1 MSRSPDDHQHGEA
14 SRRREHEQGPSS
26 RRRGDDQGFS
36 LLEVVIAIFL
46 LLLVLVP
53 VSYIL
58 ANTITQSANAR
69 EKTTALGIAEQWVET
84 LNNQG
89 PPANAQGLPNV
100 GNAISEGTQ
109 TASNVPYKVSAVF
122 NWATVNGVLDLCTSG
137 TVPQVLGLQVTVT
150 WGPSNSVT
158 DTTLIDYPPASV
170 PTNGFIAVQ
179 LYGDPS
185 GVGNPEPADV
195 SGVSWGGPSGRVTK
209 VPVTATLAGT
219 TYTTHP
225 DTNGC
230 AFMEV
235 PPSPS
240 GTPYTVQVGPETLT
254 TAFAVQ
260 GSLANDVTSSAAVAT
275 DSVTALGPFLYDEG
289 ASVNVGYPSTTSTDN
304 GVTCPDAGQIQ
315 CVVTGQSPSSASTP
329 NTGAVTTAS
338 ILSGSTW
345 SSTTLPGSVS
355 QIEST
360 SCASSACIGV
370 GFGPAGGGYQGVAV
384 VDSTSAPGTWSVST
398 LPAGVTNLTEI
409 TCPSSTICMAI
420 GSGASGAVLL
430 TAAIAGTSV
439 TWSPDTL
446 PAGVASLSQI
456 TCSGTTAC
464 VAIGSTS
471 SGAAVVAGTVSAG
484 AQTFVADT
492 LPGNPA
498 YLSGIGCF
506 TTGGTT
512 SCEAPG
518 AAQTGALLLSDAS
531 VTSGVDSWT
540 SGSTSG
546 LSGMYMADLPISV
559 NSTDLASSFVACS
572 AGSCGTSVGP
582 LFPFAAGYSVGAGDC
597 AAEVA
602 TASSLASTV
611 PGASGSSAADVTLS
625 LGLLPVEVTAAN
637 GAPQAGA
644 TVTATVADPNLPAD
658 AACNDGVAHALPPTG
673 PDGLSRLAALYET
686 YTITASFG
694 GTTVSATVQ
703 VTPTASIVNPTSAT
717 PVVIPLPQPVVINL

>member
-1 MSRSPDDHQHGEA
+1 MSRPPHDHEHGEA
-14 SRRREHEQGPSS
+14 PH
-26 RRRGDDQGFS
+26 RRGGDEGFS

-58 ANTITQSANAR
+58 TNTITQSANAR

-100 GNAISEGTQ
+100 GNAIAEGTQ
-109 TASNVPYKVSAVF
+109 TASNVPYTVSAVF

-158 DTTLIDYPPASV
+158 DTTLVNYPPASV

-185 GVGNPEPADV
+185 GVGNPEPADAT
-195 SGVSWGGPSGRVTK
+195 GLSWGGPSGRVTK
-209 VPVTATLAGT
+209 VPVTATVAGT

-240 GTPYTVQVGPETLT
+240 GTPYAVQVGPETLT
-254 TAFAVQ
+254 TAFAVA
-260 GSLANDVTSSAAVAT
+260 GGLANDITGTATVTTDNVAV
-275 DSVTALGPFLYDEG
+275 LGPFLYDEG
-289 ASVNVGYPSTTSTDN
+289 ASVNVGYPNTTATAN

-315 CVVTGQSPSSASTP
+315 CLVTGQSPSSPSAP
-329 NTGAVTTAS
+329 ETGADATISV
-338 ILSGSTW
+338 LSGSTW
-345 SSTTLPGSVS
+345 SPATLPSSVS
-355 QIEST
+355 QIEATACGSG
-360 SCASSACIGV
+360 ACIGV
-370 GFGPAGGGYQGVAV
+370 GFGPAGGGGYQGAAV
-384 VDSTSAPGTWSVST
+384 VDSTTAPGTWSVSALPAGVTSLTQITCPSANVCLAIGSGASSAVLLTASIAGATVTWSSDT
-398 LPAGVTNLTEI
+398 LPAGVTSLT
-409 TCPSSTICMAI
+409 
-420 GSGASGAVLL
+420 
-430 TAAIAGTSV
+430 
-439 TWSPDTL
+439 
-446 PAGVASLSQI
+446 QI

-464 VAIGSTS
+464 VAIGSS
-471 SGAAVVAGTVSAG
+471 STGAVVVAGTVSATT
-484 AQTFVADT
+484 QTFVADT
-492 LPGNPA
+492 LPGSPV

-506 TTGGTT
+506 TAGTAT

-518 AAQTGALLLSDAS
+518 AAQTGALLLSDAAA
-531 VTSGVDSWT
+531 TSGADTWT
-540 SGSTSG
+540 SGSTSS
-546 LSGMYMADLPISV
+546 LSGMYMAGLPISV
-559 NSTDLASSFVACS
+559 DSTDLASSFVACS
-572 AGSCGTSVGP
+572 AGTCGTAIGP
-582 LFPFAAGYSVGAGDC
+582 LFPFVAGYSVGAGDC
-597 AAEVA
+597 SAEVA
-602 TASSLASTV
+602 TASSLAGTV
-611 PGASGSSAADVTLS
+611 PGASGSSAANVTLP
-625 LGLLPVEVTAAN
+625 LGLLPVEVTASN

-644 TVTATVADPNLPAD
+644 TVTATVADPTLPANG
-658 AACNDGVAHALPPTG
+658 ACNDGVVHAMSPTG

-686 YTITASFG
+686 YTITASSG
-694 GTTVSATVQ
+694 GTTVTATVQ
-703 VTPTASIVNPTSAT
+703 VTPTASIVNPASAT

>member
-1 MSRSPDDHQHGEA
+1 MSRPPHDHEHGEA
-14 SRRREHEQGPSS
+14 PH
-26 RRRGDDQGFS
+26 RRGGDEGFS

-58 ANTITQSANAR
+58 TNTITQSANAR

-100 GNAISEGTQ
+100 GNAIAEGTQ
-109 TASNVPYKVSAVF
+109 TASNVPYTVSAVF

-158 DTTLIDYPPASV
+158 DTTLVNYPPASV

-185 GVGNPEPADV
+185 GVGNPEPADAT
-195 SGVSWGGPSGRVTK
+195 GLSWGGPSGRVTK
-209 VPVTATLAGT
+209 VPVTATVAGT

-240 GTPYTVQVGPETLT
+240 GTPYAVQVGPETLT
-254 TAFAVQ
+254 TAFAVA
-260 GSLANDVTSSAAVAT
+260 GGLANDITGTATVTTDNVAV
-275 DSVTALGPFLYDEG
+275 LGPFLYDEG
-289 ASVNVGYPSTTSTDN
+289 ASVNVGYPNTTATAN

-315 CVVTGQSPSSASTP
+315 CLVTGQSPSSPSAP
-329 NTGAVTTAS
+329 ETGADATISV
-338 ILSGSTW
+338 LSGSTW
-345 SSTTLPGSVS
+345 SPATLPSSVS
-355 QIEST
+355 QIEATACGSG
-360 SCASSACIGV
+360 ACIGV
-370 GFGPAGGGYQGVAV
+370 GFGPAGGGGYQGAAV
-384 VDSTSAPGTWSVST
+384 VDSTTAPGTWSVSALPAGVTSLTQITCPSANVCLAIGSGASSAVLLTASIAGATVTWSSDT
-398 LPAGVTNLTEI
+398 LPAGVTSLT
-409 TCPSSTICMAI
+409 
-420 GSGASGAVLL
+420 
-430 TAAIAGTSV
+430 
-439 TWSPDTL
+439 
-446 PAGVASLSQI
+446 QI

-464 VAIGSTS
+464 VAIGSS
-471 SGAAVVAGTVSAG
+471 STGAVVVAGTVSATT
-484 AQTFVADT
+484 QTFVADT
-492 LPGNPA
+492 LPGSPV

-506 TTGGTT
+506 TAGAAT

-518 AAQTGALLLSDAS
+518 AAQTGALLLSDAAA
-531 VTSGVDSWT
+531 TSGADTWT
-540 SGSTSG
+540 SGSTSS
-546 LSGMYMADLPISV
+546 LSGMYMAGLPISV
-559 NSTDLASSFVACS
+559 DSTDLASSFVACS
-572 AGSCGTSVGP
+572 AGTCGTAIGP
-582 LFPFAAGYSVGAGDC
+582 LFPFVAGYSVGAGDC
-597 AAEVA
+597 SAEVA
-602 TASSLASTV
+602 TASSLAGTV
-611 PGASGSSAADVTLS
+611 PGASGSSAANVTLP
-625 LGLLPVEVTAAN
+625 LGLLPVEVTASN

-644 TVTATVADPNLPAD
+644 TVTATVADPTLPANG
-658 AACNDGVAHALPPTG
+658 ACNDGVVHAMSPTG

-686 YTITASFG
+686 YTITASSG
-694 GTTVSATVQ
+694 GTTVTATVQ
-703 VTPTASIVNPTSAT
+703 VTPTASIVNPASAT